1 MSNATEINP
10 SCPLARDADGNPI
23 NMPAEATAWRV
34 RKLAAKAGRPKL
46 LYDSDTGLPLEIPLT
61 ATVRQVADEVGEGG
75 RFRLEAIDA
84 AGRAVPN
91 CIAVT
96 AFALEED
103 EAPCIQPQNMSE
115 QLIAQLVASNTTMV
129 QALASCFAPIHVSP
143 PQIEMSSSPQQAPSA
158 NLPGL
163 GALTEVLGPL
173 LAQIGVKL
181 SSGGGPINLGGI
193 NPGDAA
199 PAASK
204 G

>member
-10 SCPLARDADGNPI
+10 NYPLARDADGNPI
-23 NMPAEATAWRV
+23 NVPAEATAWRV

-46 LYDSDTGLPLEIPLT
+46 LYDNDTGLPLEIPLT
-61 ATVRQVADEVGEGG
+61 ATVRHLADEVGEGG

-84 AGRAVPN
+84 AGRAIPN

-96 AFALEED
+96 AFALEEE
-103 EAPCIQPQNMSE
+103 EAPIQPQNMSE

-129 QALASCFAPIHVSP
+129 QSLASCFAPIHVSA
-143 PQIEMSSSPQQAPSA
+143 PQIETGSSPQLAPA
-158 NLPGL
+158 VNLSGL
-163 GALTEVLGPL
+163 GALSQVLGPL

-181 SSGGGPINLGGI
+181 SAGGVPINLTGVH
-193 NPGDAA
+193 PGDAA
-199 PAASK
+199 PAPSK